1 MSALQRVRRVPATH
15 AVRLA
20 PERPINGCYDAT
32 SRQVTERYLIRVIQ
46 YPLPIILLAIR
57 HVMTVSIRAPVTV
70 RGIVGP
76 PVVSAPTPTSLTRY
90 LDARRSPTPRVSFVA
105 SIARYEGSTAPEGA
119 AVPPSRGEISNEEEH
134 RNMTSRTPRRHR
146 RLALMAAGTA
156 AAMVLLP
163 GAASAQVVHSTQ
175 QFMSSPGGPG
185 VPGGPGRPGDPV
197 VPHDPHG
204 PGLPPTP
211 SAGDVPGVP
220 GLPDLN
226 GLVPGGQPGLTGS
239 HDRDGHHGDG
249 PHGDDVKHDDSPN
262 SEHLDD
268 PRPPDH
274 ASGEVGRVDL
284 LKSRLLDITRY
295 DATIEDNGQS
305 HADSTVL
312 GLGGSRIVGSSAD
325 SRDHHRSGD
334 NGDAL
339 KLCSASGG
347 LLCLSL
353 LYHNT
358 VATEDHDNSLAAA
371 RGGVA
376 ALCLGNK
383 GRDHKDVTASY
394 ECNGILSLGVAEG
407 LGIAERD
414 KEHGHTKA
422 DSANELLNLCIGK
435 RDKLT
440 TPCEGLGVEAVH
452 SDTKSRSD
460 KPDTDR
466 HSFLLG
472 IDSNGKSTYLL
483 DAPFGLAL
491 PDHCGNSAIL
501 CLLLN
506 QGKSVIFK
514 NPQGAGS
521 VQEALR
527 LDVLNRVLLVVLGQ
541 SETLAHETNEGRDHH
556 NKGDHCDDHGNKGD
570 EHGEHAEHKG
580 DEHGEH
586 GEHAEHKGDEHGEHC
601 EDHGNKGEEH
611 GNGENNG
618 GKGPELAE
626 TGADVAGL
634 LAGGFLLTGLGAL
647 TVAGTRRRAGK
658 HTV

>member
-1 MSALQRVRRVPATH
+1 
-15 AVRLA
+15 
-20 PERPINGCYDAT
+20 
-32 SRQVTERYLIRVIQ
+32 
-46 YPLPIILLAIR
+46 
-57 HVMTVSIRAPVTV
+57 
-70 RGIVGP
+70 
-76 PVVSAPTPTSLTRY
+76 
-90 LDARRSPTPRVSFVA
+90 
-105 SIARYEGSTAPEGA
+105 
-119 AVPPSRGEISNEEEH
+119 
-134 RNMTSRTPRRHR
+134 
-146 RLALMAAGTA
+146 MAAGTA

-163 GAASAQVVHSTQ
+163 GAASAQVLHSAQ
-175 QFMSSPGGPG
+175 QFVSTPGGPAT
-185 VPGGPGRPGDPV
+185 PGDPV
-197 VPHDPHG
+197 APPNPHAPKPNG
-204 PGLPPTP
+204 PVLPPTP
-211 SAGDVPGVP
+211 AGPGDLPTAP

-226 GLVPGGQPGLTGS
+226 GIIGGGKPGLTGS
-239 HDRDGHHGDG
+239 HDDGHHGDG
-249 PHGDDVKHDDSPN
+249 PHGGDVKHDDSPN

-268 PRPPDH
+268 PEPPDH

-312 GLGGSRIVGSSAD
+312 GLGGSRIIGSSAD

-339 KLCSASGG
+339 KLCSSSGG

-541 SETLAHETNEGRDHH
+541 SETLAHETNNGGNDHH
-556 NKGDHCDDHGNKGD
+556 NKGDQCDDHAN
-570 EHGEHAEHKG
+570 KG

-586 GEHAEHKGDEHGEHC
+586 GEHAEHKGDEHGEHGEHGEHAEHKGDEHGEHC
-601 EDHGNKGEEH
+601 ENNGNKGEEH

>member
-1 MSALQRVRRVPATH
+1 
-15 AVRLA
+15 
-20 PERPINGCYDAT
+20 
-32 SRQVTERYLIRVIQ
+32 
-46 YPLPIILLAIR
+46 
-57 HVMTVSIRAPVTV
+57 
-70 RGIVGP
+70 VGP
-76 PVVSAPTPTSLTRY
+76 PGPNGPNGPHGPTPN
-90 LDARRSPTPRVSFVA
+90 A
-105 SIARYEGSTAPEGA
+105 
-119 AVPPSRGEISNEEEH
+119 
-134 RNMTSRTPRRHR
+134 
-146 RLALMAAGTA
+146 
-156 AAMVLLP
+156 
-163 GAASAQVVHSTQ
+163 
-175 QFMSSPGGPG
+175 
-185 VPGGPGRPGDPV
+185 
-197 VPHDPHG
+197 

-211 SAGDVPGVP
+211 SGPDLPVPG

-226 GLVPGGQPGLTGS
+226 GLVGGKPGLTGS
-239 HDRDGHHGDG
+239 HDHDGHHGDG
-249 PHGDDVKHDDSPN
+249 PHGDDVKRDNTPN
-262 SEHLDD
+262 SDQIDD

-274 ASGEVGRVDL
+274 ASGEVGKVDL

-295 DATIEDNGQS
+295 DATVEDNGRS

-325 SRDHHRSGD
+325 SRNHHRSGD

-339 KLCSASGG
+339 KLCNASGG

-376 ALCLGNK
+376 ALCLLNK

-394 ECNGILSLGVAEG
+394 ECNGLLSLGVAEG

-452 SDTKSRSD
+452 SDSRSRSD

-491 PDHCGNSAIL
+491 PDHCGDSAIL

-506 QGKSVIFK
+506 QGKSIIFH
-514 NPQGAGS
+514 NPKGAGS
-521 VQEALR
+521 AQEALR

-541 SETLAHETNEGRDHH
+541 SETLAHETNEGEDHH
-556 NKGDHCDDHGNKGD
+556 NKGEHCDDHGNKGE

-580 DEHGEH
+580 E
-586 GEHAEHKGDEHGEHC
+586 EHGEHC

-618 GKGPELAE
+618 GGPELAE

-647 TVAGTRRRAGK
+647 TVAGARRRAGK

>member
-1 MSALQRVRRVPATH
+1 
-15 AVRLA
+15 
-20 PERPINGCYDAT
+20 
-32 SRQVTERYLIRVIQ
+32 
-46 YPLPIILLAIR
+46 
-57 HVMTVSIRAPVTV
+57 
-70 RGIVGP
+70 
-76 PVVSAPTPTSLTRY
+76 
-90 LDARRSPTPRVSFVA
+90 
-105 SIARYEGSTAPEGA
+105 
-119 AVPPSRGEISNEEEH
+119 
-134 RNMTSRTPRRHR
+134 MTSRTPRRHR

-163 GAASAQVVHSTQ
+163 GAASAQVVHSAQ
-175 QFMSSPGGPG
+175 QTMNAPGGPAT
-185 VPGGPGRPGDPV
+185 PGDPV
-197 VPHDPHG
+197 APPNPNAPALPPAPAGPGDLPSPG
-204 PGLPPTP
+204 NLPALPGLP
-211 SAGDVPGVP
+211 GGII
-220 GLPDLN
+220 GN
-226 GLVPGGQPGLTGS
+226 GNPGLTGA
-239 HDRDGHHGDG
+239 HDHDGHHGDER
-249 PHGDDVKHDDSPN
+249 HGDDVQRDDTPDSHDI
-262 SEHLDD
+262 DD

-274 ASGEVGRVDL
+274 ASGEVAKLDL

-295 DATIEDNGQS
+295 DATIEDNGRAHS
-305 HADSTVL
+305 DSTVL
-312 GLGGSRIVGSSAD
+312 GLGGSRIIGSSAD
-325 SRDHHRSGD
+325 SRDHHREGD

-339 KLCSASGG
+339 KLCNTSGG

-371 RGGVA
+371 RGGVL
-376 ALCLGNK
+376 ALCLGSK
-383 GRDHKDVTASY
+383 DHDRDGRDGRDGEGRHHERDIVAST

-414 KEHGHTKA
+414 KKNGHTKA

-440 TPCEGLGVEAVH
+440 TPCEGLGIEAVH
-452 SDTKSRSD
+452 SDSKSRSD
-460 KPDTDR
+460 RPDTER

-472 IDSNGKSTYLL
+472 IDSNGHSSYLL

-491 PDHCGNSAIL
+491 PDHCGDSAIL

-506 QGKSVIFK
+506 QGKSVIFH

-521 VQEALR
+521 AQEALR

-541 SETLAHETNEGRDHH
+541 SETLAHETNEGNDHR
-556 NKGDHCDDHGNKGD
+556 NRGDHCDDHGNNKG
-570 EHGEHAEHKG
+570 E
-580 DEHGEH
+580 
-586 GEHAEHKGDEHGEHC
+586 EHGEHC
-601 EDHGNKGEEH
+601 EDHGNKGEEQ
-611 GNGENNG
+611 GKGENEG